1 MSTQNDLLN
10 GSNNKNESLA
20 SEGPEHTK
28 MCSNW
33 QDDSDNMFPYYEDDT
48 RGDSLLVVEESLIL
62 YGLQCKPLYDI
73 SRKAAVIRA
82 ED

>member
-10 GSNNKNESLA
+10 GNNNKNESLA

-48 RGDSLLVVEESLIL
+48 RGNRRSFVKEIVYLLAS
-62 YGLQCKPLYDI
+62 
-73 SRKAAVIRA
+73 
-82 ED
+82 

>member
-33 QDDSDNMFPYYEDDT
+33 QDDSDNMFPYYEPDACGVCLFT
-48 RGDSLLVVEESLIL
+48 VT
-62 YGLQCKPLYDI
+62 
-73 SRKAAVIRA
+73 
-82 ED
+82 